1 MIKYSAFF
9 KRLSA
14 ASSVEEKLG
23 ETVQRVLEEPVFSV
37 LNAKSRLFANK
48 MHQLL
53 NSLILKLSI
62 ALFVA
67 RKTPKD

>member
-14 ASSVEEKLG
+14 ASSVVEKLG

-37 LNAKSRLFANK
+37 LSAKNLSFANEV
-48 MHQLL
+48 QQ
-53 NSLILKLSI
+53 N
-62 ALFVA
+62 
-67 RKTPKD
+67 